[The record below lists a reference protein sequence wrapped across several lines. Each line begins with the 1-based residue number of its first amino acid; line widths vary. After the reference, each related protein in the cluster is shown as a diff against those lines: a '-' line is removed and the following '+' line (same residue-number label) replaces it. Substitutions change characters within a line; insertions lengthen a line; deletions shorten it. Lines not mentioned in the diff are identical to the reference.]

1 MKKALF
7 LVPAIFA
14 VMAVSC
20 NKPQEQAP
28 AATEQPAATTQNT
41 AATQQPAANDAKA
54 ATPAATTAGTEKKGK

>member
-28 AATEQPAATTQNT
+28 VATEQPAATE
-41 AATQQPAANDAKA
+41 QQPAANQQTASETKTEA
-54 ATPAATTAGTEKKGK
+54 PAANTATTEKKGN